1 MNTQEA
7 IRVLEVLR
15 GENNECGEIFTEAI
29 THAIE
34 HMKRGAPEGWQLVPK
49 EPTKEMI
56 ESAVLSTSDLHP
68 QQAIFIYKW
77 MLADAPEP
85 PQERKD

>member
-7 IRVLEVLR
+7 IKQIAKIIIVAK
-15 GENNECGEIFTEAI
+15 EAGDTKTAQAL

-34 HMKRGAPEGWQLVPK
+34 HMKRGALEGNYVLCERKVHNSEHGTSYEYYVPINK
-49 EPTKEMI
+49 
-56 ESAVLSTSDLHP
+56 L
-68 QQAIFIYKW
+68 
-77 MLADAPEP
+77 PEP

>member
-7 IRVLEVLR
+7 IGLLEELKEVH
-15 GENNECGEIFTEAI
+15 NYTPPYTEAL

-49 EPTKEMI
+49 KPTVEMKIVGRKTHWKAVEIYKEM
-56 ESAVLSTSDLHP
+56 LST
-68 QQAIFIYKW
+68 
-77 MLADAPEP
+77 APEP
-85 PQERKD
+85 PQEGKD